1 MGMMMLEPVARASLV
16 DTVVERIRGIIE
28 QGNLEAGARL
38 PTEAE
43 LGRQLGV
50 SRTVLRE
57 AVGRLESLGL
67 VTVQRGRGMF
77 VGDQGTVWRCA
88 RLVRSALAVSS
99 KEMVQFTEFRN
110 AIECYA
116 ARRAAEM
123 ASAAD
128 IAELEGLCQAIDRE
142 GSSDETAMR
151 VDFQFHC
158 RLMAITGNELM
169 RSVLEVIQEFVFASM
184 FRTTPKP
191 RDREASRRRHRL
203 IVEAIRDRD
212 PDAAEKAMMA
222 HMEHTLKLLQEIDA
236 RRRKQRA

>member
-1 MGMMMLEPVARASLV
+1 MLTLQPVPQTSLV
-16 DTVVERIRGIIE
+16 DTVVERLRAIIDDGRL
-28 QGNLEAGARL
+28 QSGDRL
-38 PTEAE
+38 PTESE

-77 VGDQGTVWRCA
+77 VGDQGSVSQCA

-99 KEMVQFTEFRN
+99 KELVQFTEFRS

-116 ARRAAEM
+116 ARRAAE
-123 ASAAD
+123 SANDAD
-128 IAELEGLCQAIDRE
+128 VTELLRLSKDIDNE
-142 GSSDETAMR
+142 SKSDEAAMR
-151 VDFQFHC
+151 ADFEFHR

-184 FRTTPKP
+184 LRTTPKP

-203 IVEAIRDRD
+203 IVEAVRARD
-212 PDAAEKAMMA
+212 PDAAEKAVSA
-222 HMEHTLKLLQEIDA
+222 HMEHTLRMLQAGEA
-236 RRRKQRA
+236 RRKQRA